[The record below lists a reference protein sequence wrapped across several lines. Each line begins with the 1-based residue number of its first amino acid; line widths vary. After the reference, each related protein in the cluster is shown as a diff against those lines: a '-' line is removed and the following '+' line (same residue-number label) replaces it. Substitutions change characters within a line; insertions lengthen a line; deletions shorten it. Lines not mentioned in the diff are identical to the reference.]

1 MNVSTST
8 QEVIDLQKWWMG
20 ELKKITG
27 KLMEQEEKRQ
37 GRSNAKADKALED
50 FRSKDDILDAYGFG
64 CITEKQK
71 DRLMDLWDRREREAE
86 PDRTYQMRIELLQEF
101 YQLAK
106 DIIRNNGG
114 EVIT

>member
-1 MNVSTST
+1 MNVSPST
-8 QEVIDLQKWWMG
+8 QEVIDLQKWWLG
-20 ELKKITG
+20 ELSKITG

-50 FRSKDDILDAYGFG
+50 FRNRDDILDAYGFG

-71 DRLMDLWDRREREAE
+71 DRLMDLWDKREQEAE
-86 PDRTYQMRIELLQEF
+86 PDRVYQLRIGLLQEF

-114 EVIT
+114 EVSA

>member
-1 MNVSTST
+1 MNRDD
-8 QEVIDLQKWWMG
+8 EIRLREWWMG

-37 GRSNAKADKALED
+37 GRSSAKADKALAD
-50 FRSKDDILDAYGFG
+50 FRNRDEILDAYGFG

-71 DRLMDLWDRREREAE
+71 DRLMDLWDRRERETE
-86 PDRTYQMRIELLQEF
+86 PDRTYQLRIGLLQEF

-114 EVIT
+114 EVST